1 MTTATAGL
9 TVELVVGPRV
19 VHEKAVGRE
28 VDHDGMDCARG
39 AGVVVVAA
47 VA

>member
-19 VHEKAVGRE
+19 VHEEAVGRE
-28 VDHDGMDCARG
+28 VDHDGMGRARG
-39 AGVVVVAA
+39 AGVVAVAVVA
-47 VA
+47 